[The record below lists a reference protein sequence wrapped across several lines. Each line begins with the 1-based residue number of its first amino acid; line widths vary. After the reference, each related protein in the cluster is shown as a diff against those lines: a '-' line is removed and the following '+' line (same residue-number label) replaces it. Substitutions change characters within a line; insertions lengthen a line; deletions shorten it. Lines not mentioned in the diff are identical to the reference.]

1 MRFVLWLLGSWV
13 VASGQDW
20 PQLLGPG
27 RNGTYT
33 GPWSEK
39 GSFRRVWK
47 RDAGVGFAGVA
58 VAGGRVLLFER
69 VGGEEVL
76 ESVDPATGKTQW
88 KLAYPTG
95 YRDDFGFSDGPRAVP
110 TVDGEFVYTYGAEG
124 TLSCVRLETGQK
136 VWQVDA
142 KKEFGIRK
150 EFFGAACAPV
160 VLGDR
165 LLMNIGG
172 ANGAGIVAIDKKTGK
187 TLWKAL
193 NDESGYSSPVVA
205 SIGGKSRAIFFTRE
219 GLVDA
224 DPATGRVRWQLRWRA
239 RQAASVNAAVPLVV
253 GDEIFASSSYN
264 TGAVLLKVEG
274 DTAKQVWS
282 GDDSLSNHYATSVVK
297 DGYLYGFHGRQ
308 EFGQALRC
316 VEWKTGKVQWSV
328 DGFGAGTVTL
338 AGNHLFVL
346 KEDGELQIAPASPK
360 GFKAVKKVKVADEQ
374 VRPYPAFSSGR
385 MYVRTDHTLSAWKID

>member
-1 MRFVLWLLGSWV
+1 MRFVFVLLGSWA
-13 VASGQDW
+13 VAGGQDW

-27 RNGTYT
+27 RNGAYGGTWN
-33 GPWSEK
+33 GK
-39 GSFRRVWK
+39 GSFSRVWK
-47 RDAGVGFAGVA
+47 RDAGAGFAGAA
-58 VAGGRVLLFER
+58 VASGRVLLFQR

-76 ESVDPATGKTQW
+76 ESIEPGTGKTQW
-88 KLAYPTG
+88 KFAYPAG
-95 YRDDFGFSDGPRAVP
+95 YRDDFGFSEGPRAVP
-110 TVDGEFVYTYGAEG
+110 AVDGEFVYVYGAEG
-124 TLSCVRLETGQK
+124 TLSCVRLGTGQR

-150 EFFGAACAPV
+150 EFFGAACSPAV
-160 VLGDR
+160 SGDR

-172 ANGAGIVAIDKKTGK
+172 ANGAGVVAIDKKTGK

-193 NDESGYSSPVVA
+193 NDEAGYSSPVVA
-205 SIGGKSRAIFFTRE
+205 TIGGQMRAIFFTRE

-224 DPATGRVRWQLRWRA
+224 DPSSGRVRWQFKWRA
-239 RQAASVNAAVPLVV
+239 RQAASVNAAVPLVA
-253 GDEIFASSSYN
+253 GDEIFASASYG

-274 DTAKQVWS
+274 DKAKPVWS

-316 VEWKTGKVQWSV
+316 VEWKTGKVKWSV

-338 AGNHLFVL
+338 AGDHLFVL
-346 KEDGELQIAPASPK
+346 REDGELQIAPASPK
-360 GFKAVKKVKVADEQ
+360 GYKAVKKVKVAEEQ
-374 VRPYPAFSSGR
+374 VRPYPAFSNGR
-385 MYVRTDHTLSAWKID
+385 MYVRTEHTLSAWRID